1 MTRPRVGHGEKP
13 VQDRNGPR
21 DRRYHGVSAP
31 VSGFQVKQFYG
42 RKERPFFDEL
52 YEQVNRDALAPFF
65 RSHLRRDGPVLDV
78 GAGAGHLAREL
89 GLRSACF
96 LDLSWEQMKRL
107 QAGGLAG
114 PFIQGDLC
122 RLPFADS
129 SFEQAICSNVLH
141 YTGLAGLEE
150 LIRVTRPGR
159 EMLVAFLEGSAFTRT
174 AVNLAVSCGLF
185 PPLMRQIPFLETAAL
200 ANVNVEV
207 ADSATVVFVPPA
219 FKTLRA
225 APRVGLVAFVLKK
238 GGRAPMPRRL
248 D

>member
-1 MTRPRVGHGEKP
+1 VIAS
-13 VQDRNGPR
+13 VL
-21 DRRYHGVSAP
+21 
-31 VSGFQVKQFYG
+31 GFQVKQFYG
-42 RKERPFFDEL
+42 GKERPFFDDL
-52 YEQVNRDALAPFF
+52 YQQVNREALAPF
-65 RSHLRRDGPVLDV
+65 LRPRLRQDEPLLDV
-78 GAGAGHLAREL
+78 GAGSGHLAREL

-96 LDLSWEQMKRL
+96 LDLSWEQMRRL
-107 QAGGLAG
+107 RGGGLAG

-122 RLPFADS
+122 RLPFADN
-129 SFEQAICSNVLH
+129 SFAQAICSNVLH

-150 LIRVTRPGR
+150 LIRVTKPGG
-159 EMLVAFLEGSAFTRT
+159 EMLVAFLEGSAFTRA

-200 ANVNVEV
+200 ANLNVEV

-219 FKTLRA
+219 FKTLRS

-238 GGRAPMPRRL
+238 GGRAPMPRRV

>member
-1 MTRPRVGHGEKP
+1 MSPI
-13 VQDRNGPR
+13 Q
-21 DRRYHGVSAP
+21 DRRYHGVIAS
-31 VSGFQVKQFYG
+31 VLGFQVKQFYG
-42 RKERPFFDEL
+42 GKERPFFDDL
-52 YEQVNRDALAPFF
+52 YQQVNREALAPF
-65 RSHLRRDGPVLDV
+65 LRPRLRQDEPLLDV
-78 GAGAGHLAREL
+78 GAGSGHLAREL

-96 LDLSWEQMKRL
+96 LDLSWEQMRRL
-107 QAGGLAG
+107 RGGGLAG

-122 RLPFADS
+122 RLPFADN
-129 SFEQAICSNVLH
+129 SFAQAICSNVLH

-150 LIRVTRPGR
+150 LIRVTKPGG
-159 EMLVAFLEGSAFTRT
+159 EMLVAFLEGSAFTRA

-200 ANVNVEV
+200 ANLNVEV

-219 FKTLRA
+219 FKTLRS

-238 GGRAPMPRRL
+238 GGRAPMPRRV